1 MAASTKG
8 PVAVAVSGGSDSLAL
23 MLMAHQWATSKHR
36 DLIILTVDHGLRT
49 EAHEEAMEVV
59 DRARCLGHRSSLLK
73 WSPAKSSSQEA
84 ARLARHRLIC
94 EASREEGAGL
104 ILLGHTRTDFEET
117 LLIRLGRPS
126 TLAGAAGPQ
135 PVSVAPVWPD
145 GRGVLLARP
154 LLGFRRQELRDWLQD
169 RGEQWVD
176 DPSNQSDAYERV
188 RVRKLIA
195 HLGGAA
201 LSGIADDAL
210 RLRALEDR
218 LLAEALQSLVSV
230 DPSGLI
236 SLDGLPESG
245 RVRLRFLAL
254 LLQVAAGAARPV
266 SPGSIATL
274 ADDIALDMPDGR
286 RTLGGAWVQKQAGR
300 VLIGRDPGETDLQWR
315 DGIWDGRYARNAF
328 QRRSENIPFLVRHAV
343 PPGDDWHE
351 IISAR
356 LDVWRSALETSAGL
370 SASLVLNDAVEPALP
385 DTARDA

>member
-1 MAASTKG
+1 MAAGAKG

-23 MLMAHQWATSKHR
+23 MLLAHQWATYKHR

-49 EAHEEAMEVV
+49 EAHDEAMEVV

-135 PVSVAPVWPD
+135 PVSVAPVWPV

-176 DPSNQSDAYERV
+176 DPSNQSDVYERV

-201 LSGIADDAL
+201 LSSIADDAL

-218 LLAEALQSLVSV
+218 LLAKALQSHVSV
-230 DPSGLI
+230 HPSGLI

-245 RVRLRFLAL
+245 RVRSRFLAL
-254 LLQVAAGAARPV
+254 LLQVAAGTARSV
-266 SPGSIATL
+266 APGSIASL
-274 ADDIALDMPDGR
+274 AED
-286 RTLGGAWVQKQAGR
+286 
-300 VLIGRDPGETDLQWR
+300 IGRDPGETDLQWR

-356 LDVWRSALETSAGL
+356 LDLWRSALETSAGL

-385 DTARDA
+385 DTAHDA